1 MILGKSTNERQHEM
15 VVIDHM
21 NRDIVILEESRA
33 MIPKTERDFQN
44 FKQSSISI
52 KLSAMSSKR
61 RGPHFST
68 NRFSIEWYD
77 FGYCQG

>member
-33 MIPKTERDFQN
+33 MIPKTERDFQD

-52 KLSAMSSKR
+52 KLCA
-61 RGPHFST
+61 
-68 NRFSIEWYD
+68 
-77 FGYCQG
+77 